1 MDGASSSSGDA
12 GQDAATHLG
21 TKWLKGS
28 LTAAGVS
35 SSGGAAGGGTATIHI
50 TFYEGTKKLCGKATT
65 SNLAGADALKL
76 YDGFPS
82 FQFFPVAGVYEI
94 NQTGLSADN
103 IKSFKMGLFN
113 YAEISDSSSAAL
125 VGGALVD
132 DPTQTDD
139 VCP

>member
-1 MDGASSSSGDA
+1 MDGSSSSSGGDA
-12 GQDAATHLG
+12 GKDAATHLG
-21 TKWLKGS
+21 TKWLKGT

-35 SSGGAAGGGTATIHI
+35 SGGAGGAGTATIHV
-50 TFYEGTKKLCGKATT
+50 TFYESTKKLCGKATT
-65 SNLAGADALKL
+65 SNLPSADALKL

-82 FQFFPVAGVYEI
+82 FQFFPSSGVYEI
-94 NQTGLSADN
+94 NQTGLTADN

-113 YAEISDSSSAAL
+113 YAEIGDANDTAL